1 MISDFIEQPHAGPN
15 SLRIVGD
22 DSQKKCYIHVTDC
35 VNAMPY
41 IVEYA
46 TKQKEQIHTF
56 NLGNEKTTS
65 VDDIAET
72 ASDVLGVD
80 RAFMYTGGEREW
92 TGDVPKNA
100 AFSPKADFTEMGT
113 ES

>member
-1 MISDFIEQPHAGPN
+1 
-15 SLRIVGD
+15 
-22 DSQKKCYIHVTDC
+22 
-35 VNAMPY
+35 MPY

-80 RAFMYTGGEREW
+80 RAFMYTGGERGW
-92 TGDVPKNA
+92 TGDVPKMRLSVKKLTSLRWELNHEIPTAVRQA
-100 AFSPKADFTEMGT
+100 AEELAQEL
-113 ES
+113 